1 MKIKIIELVIILFA
15 TAHIIGAAGMKRER
29 YIPYEATPDEVAVTK
44 VAKKVVC
51 DRAFEQPKNEVFRK
65 HLEKALEMAENEE
78 NRIRYMW
85 ETGMVRTSYWNGSY
99 GGSVIVR
106 PEKAVYRFS
115 LGGTGKK
122 IGQINKTV
130 YEDQPYGKIKKQ
142 SECYF
147 FVFHSDIDSVMD
159 FGYGENPSTIALSFY
174 PSNRL
179 KSCGL
184 MIDGQY
190 YRARWDKDGKLVEIK
205 LPAGAKS
212 TEEEKSGVKTNSSGN
227 TGKP

>member
-1 MKIKIIELVIILFA
+1 MKAILLKIIMILLVALTYIA
-15 TAHIIGAAGMKRER
+15 GAAGIKRER
-29 YIPYEATPDEVAVTK
+29 YVPYEATPDEIAVNQI
-44 VAKKVVC
+44 AKKVAY
-51 DRAFEQPKNEVFRK
+51 DRTFEQPKNEVFRK
-65 HLEKALEMAENEE
+65 HLEKALELAENEE
-78 NRIRYMW
+78 SRVRHMW
-85 ETGMVRTSYWNGSY
+85 AAGMVKTNYWNGLY
-99 GGSVIVR
+99 TGSVIVR
-106 PEKAVYRFS
+106 PEKAVCRFS
-115 LGGTGKK
+115 FGGAGKK

-147 FVFHSDIDSVMD
+147 FVFHSDTDSVMD

-184 MIDGQY
+184 IIDGQY

-205 LPAGAKS
+205 LPAGTAADIINN
-212 TEEEKSGVKTNSSGN
+212 E
-227 TGKP
+227 